1 MLLITNIF
9 KAQVIPDTA
18 SLVVAKSFLLEHY
31 QIRTSSHAQHNV
43 SLKFAKLRASRA
55 SRPLR
60 ALCLRALPSC
70 VFAPYVSSRLTCFT
84 HALYL
89 RALRV
94 TYARFARLFCAR

>member
-1 MLLITNIF
+1 M
-9 KAQVIPDTA
+9 IPGTA

-43 SLKFAKLRASRA
+43 SLKFAKLRASHA

-60 ALCLRALPSC
+60 ALCLRALR
-70 VFAPYVSSRLTCFT
+70 VFAPYLPSCLTCFT
-84 HALYL
+84 HAPYL

-94 TYARFARLFCAR
+94 TYARFAHLICAR